1 MEQKLIEEQTAKRI
15 EETVNQRVQ
24 EELDKRKDE
33 IENEVLRRI
42 EEAKKAMEAEMMKEI
57 EKRRLE
63 LLEEEQKREVGN
75 HFNIETSLF
84 LDIKYMSK
92 VQAMCLLLHTSSS
105 DLASICTYQQFSS
118 WTVYIAPVL
127 HSRKV
132 RLISQETSKNQNLV
146 KMKITS
152 TPKTKS
158 LLSFEGHI

>member
-84 LDIKYMSK
+84 LDITYMSK
-92 VQAMCLLLHTSSS
+92 VQAMCLLLHTSPS
-105 DLASICTYQQFSS
+105 DLAPMCTQQFSS
-118 WTVYIAPVL
+118 WTAYIAPVL
-127 HSRKV
+127 QSSAKCDSYHKKRA
-132 RLISQETSKNQNLV
+132 
-146 KMKITS
+146 KIR
-152 TPKTKS
+152 
-158 LLSFEGHI
+158 I